1 MRPLTAALL
10 VALAAACAPSEQ
22 PPADTA
28 VVPVGAATD
37 SAATDSAAR
46 AVGAAGT
53 TGTSGATATPLPTP
67 APTPARSGAAGTRE
81 TPRTAGTTPVAR
93 GAATDTSTGPRLRP
107 PSKAPGGYII
117 VPNSA
122 HDSLRMAPR
131 PGTTTGTS
139 TRP

>member
-1 MRPLTAALL
+1 MRPLPAALI
-10 VALAAACAPSEQ
+10 VAFAAACATSEQ

-28 VVPVGAATD
+28 APIGAATD
-37 SAATDSAAR
+37 SAAAA
-46 AVGAAGT
+46 
-53 TGTSGATATPLPTP
+53 TSTASSPGATATPLP
-67 APTPARSGAAGTRE
+67 APSESAGAARPTTPARSGAAGTRA
-81 TPRTAGTTPVAR
+81 TPRTTGTTPVAR

-122 HDSLRMAPR
+122 HDSLRMAPA